1 MKFSARSQ
9 YAIEALLA
17 LADSREGQP
26 IQVRAIAREHGIPVR
41 FLEQIMASLKKA
53 GLVRS
58 VRGARGGYLLG
69 EAPGRIRVSRIL
81 QAVEGPIR
89 EEAPQAEAES
99 EPVPPATQVVQALW
113 REAQD
118 TVRAVFDAITLEEL
132 AKRKRDLEGT
142 RSLMYHI

>member
-9 YAIEALLA
+9 YALEAMLA
-17 LADSREGQP
+17 LTDSPDGRP
-26 IQVRAIAREHGIPVR
+26 IQVRAISREHGIPVR

-69 EAPGRIRVSRIL
+69 GPASGIRVSRIL

-89 EEAPQAEAES
+89 EEEAEAE
-99 EPVPPATQVVQALW
+99 PAPPATQVVHALW
-113 REAQD
+113 REAQE
-118 TVRAVFDAITLEEL
+118 TVRAVFDATTLEAL
-132 AKRKRDLEGT
+132 AKRKRDLEGA

>member
-9 YAIEALLA
+9 YALEAMLA
-17 LADSREGQP
+17 LTDGKDGRP
-26 IQVRAIAREHGIPVR
+26 TQVRTISREHGIPVR

-53 GLVRS
+53 GLVKS

-69 EAPGRIRVSRIL
+69 RPPAAIRVSEVL

-89 EEAPQAEAES
+89 EEAAETD
-99 EPVPPATQVVQALW
+99 PVPPATQVVHALW

-118 TVRAVFDAITLEEL
+118 TVRAVFDATTLEEL
-132 AKRKRDLEGT
+132 AKRKSDLEGA

>member
-9 YAIEALLA
+9 YALEAMLA
-17 LADSREGQP
+17 LADSAEGRP
-26 IQVRAIAREHGIPVR
+26 IQVRSISRDHGIPVR

-69 EAPGRIRVSRIL
+69 GPPAGIRVAQVL

-89 EEAPQAEAES
+89 EDEGGTG
-99 EPVPPATQVVQALW
+99 PVPPATQVVHALW

-118 TVRAVFDAITLEEL
+118 TVRAVFDATTLEAL
-132 AKRKRDLEGT
+132 AKRKRELEGS

>member
-9 YAIEALLA
+9 YALEAMLA
-17 LADSREGQP
+17 LADSPDSRP
-26 IQVRAIAREHGIPVR
+26 IQVRAISREHGIPVR

-69 EAPGRIRVSRIL
+69 GPPSGIRVSRVL

-89 EEAPQAEAES
+89 EEEGDG
-99 EPVPPATQVVQALW
+99 EPAPPATQVVHALW

-118 TVRAVFDAITLEEL
+118 TVRAVFDATTLEEL
-132 AKRKRDLEGT
+132 AKRKRDLEGA

>member
-26 IQVRAIAREHGIPVR
+26 IQVRTIAREHGIPVR

-89 EEAPQAEAES
+89 EDAPET
-99 EPVPPATQVVQALW
+99 EPVPAATQVVQALW
-113 REAQD
+113 REAQE

>member
-9 YAIEALLA
+9 YALEAMLA
-17 LADSREGQP
+17 LTETGDGRP
-26 IQVRAIAREHGIPVR
+26 IQVRAISREHGIPVR

-69 EAPGRIRVSRIL
+69 GPPATIRVSRIL

-89 EEAPQAEAES
+89 EEGAEAE
-99 EPVPPATQVVQALW
+99 PAPPATQVVHALW

-118 TVRAVFDAITLEEL
+118 TVRAVFDATTLEEL
-132 AKRKRDLEGT
+132 AKRRDDLEGA

>member
-9 YAIEALLA
+9 YALEAMLA
-17 LADSREGQP
+17 LADSPDGRP
-26 IQVRAIAREHGIPVR
+26 IQVRAISREHGIPVR

-69 EAPGRIRVSRIL
+69 GPPSAIRVSRVL

-89 EEAPQAEAES
+89 EEES
-99 EPVPPATQVVQALW
+99 AGDPAPPATQVVRALW

-118 TVRAVFDAITLEEL
+118 TVRAGFDATTLEEL
-132 AKRKRDLEGT
+132 DKRKRDLEGA

>member
-69 EAPGRIRVSRIL
+69 DAPARIRVSRIL

-89 EEAPQAEAES
+89 EESPET

>member
-9 YAIEALLA
+9 YALEAMLA
-17 LADSREGQP
+17 LTDANDGRP
-26 IQVRAIAREHGIPVR
+26 IQVRTISREHGIPVR

-53 GLVRS
+53 GLVKS

-69 EAPGRIRVSRIL
+69 TPAGGIRISQVL

-89 EEAPQAEAES
+89 EEAPEAE
-99 EPVPPATQVVQALW
+99 PGPPATQVVQALW

-132 AKRKRDLEGT
+132 AKRKRDLEGA

>member
-9 YAIEALLA
+9 YALEAMLA
-17 LADSREGQP
+17 LTDSPDGRP
-26 IQVRAIAREHGIPVR
+26 VQVRAISREHGIPVR

-58 VRGARGGYLLG
+58 VRGARGGYLL
-69 EAPGRIRVSRIL
+69 ATPPATIRVSRIL

-89 EEAPQAEAES
+89 EEEADTG
-99 EPVPPATQVVQALW
+99 PLPPATQVVHALW

-118 TVRAVFDAITLEEL
+118 TVRAVFDATTLDEL
-132 AKRKRDLEGT
+132 AKRKRDLEGSRT
-142 RSLMYHI
+142 LMYHI

>member
-9 YAIEALLA
+9 YALEALLA

-69 EAPGRIRVSRIL
+69 DTPGRIRVSRIL

-89 EEAPQAEAES
+89 EETPAEE
-99 EPVPPATQVVQALW
+99 EPVPAATQVVQSLW

>member
-17 LADSREGQP
+17 LADSRDGQP

-69 EAPGRIRVSRIL
+69 DTPGRIRVSHIL

-89 EEAPQAEAES
+89 EETPEE
-99 EPVPPATQVVQALW
+99 EPVPAATQVVQALW
-113 REAQD
+113 REAQE

-132 AKRKRDLEGT
+132 GKRKRDLEGS

>member
-9 YAIEALLA
+9 YALEAMLA
-17 LADSREGQP
+17 LTESGDGRP
-26 IQVRAIAREHGIPVR
+26 IQVRAISQEHGIPVR

-69 EAPGRIRVSRIL
+69 GPSGSIRVAQVI

-89 EEAPQAEAES
+89 EEDAET
-99 EPVPPATQVVQALW
+99 EPGPPATQVVHALW
-113 REAQD
+113 HEAQD

-132 AKRKRDLEGT
+132 AKRKNDLEGA

>member
-9 YAIEALLA
+9 YALEALLA
-17 LADSREGQP
+17 LADSQEGQP
-26 IQVRAIAREHGIPVR
+26 IQVRTIAKEHAIPVR

-69 EAPGRIRVSRIL
+69 EPPARIRVSRVL

-89 EEAPQAEAES
+89 EDTPAS
-99 EPVPPATQVVQALW
+99 EPAPPATQVVRALW
-113 REAQD
+113 QEAQE

-132 AKRKRDLEGT
+132 AKRKRDLEGA